1 MPDPLEYT
9 QFDTS
14 PAIEEDL
21 EERDPNTGAWG
32 PLNVE
37 GKTVRLLAQHQRS
50 GRRFGGVAVKLAVP
64 GKSRFRYA
72 LQANDLS
79 EPGDYYWQWEVST
92 PTGER
97 RTIPQGSYYELTAK
111 AKLGAVV

>member
-1 MPDPLEYT
+1 VADQLEYT

-21 EERDPNTGAWG
+21 EQRNPDTGAWE
-32 PLNVE
+32 PLDVE
-37 GKTVRLLAQHQRS
+37 GKTVRLLAQHQKS
-50 GRRFGGVAVKLAVP
+50 GRRFGGVAVKLAVA

-72 LQANDLS
+72 LQAQDLA
-79 EPGDYYWQWEVST
+79 EPGDYWWEWEIST

-97 RTIPQGSYYELTAK
+97 RTIGRYELNVR